1 MVSGPPDALLAARDL
16 RADAFAIQAAVP
28 ATRSLVHQQQIL
40 EQVARWVEVRR
51 WAPANREGN
60 TLPRAAGCDYFG
72 GTLPLGVTGNTPDSG
87 SGESWFEPRRGNL
100 DRRAVRPPVFVC
112 PSGLAVAYASPSSP
126 GGAT

>member
-1 MVSGPPDALLAARDL
+1 M
-16 RADAFAIQAAVP
+16 
-28 ATRSLVHQQQIL
+28 
-40 EQVARWVEVRR
+40 
-51 WAPANREGN
+51 
-60 TLPRAAGCDYFG
+60 LPQAAGCDYFG

-126 GGAT
+126 GGAISNGRGASLAAVFVAPPGSLAPRLRCGDAPPGA